1 MMAAHPRPTLLKD
14 AMLDPRKPPEPA
26 CLVIADITG
35 YTSYLAGVELDH
47 AQDILADLMDTVV
60 RALRPTFRLAKLEGD
75 AAFTYAMTATVDGSG
90 LMDTVERTY
99 FAFRRRLRDIGQAST
114 CDCNACM
121 RMPNLDLKL
130 LAHHGTVLR
139 QRVAGREEL
148 LGSPVIV
155 AHRLLKNAIT
165 EQTGISAYALYTA
178 DCLAAAGIEDPAAI
192 GLIEHRETY
201 DHLGEVVG
209 WVADLDA
216 AWRAALERDRVVVE
230 RATAM
235 AVSEFDLPGTPALV
249 WDYVTSPA
257 RRVRWQAGVDSIEEA
272 TLSGRR
278 GVGTVNHC
286 IHGKDA
292 IVEEIVDWR
301 PPEYYTFDFQ
311 IPIPGAPKIRATEAL
326 TETPA
331 GTRVSFLIA
340 RPRSSKDR
348 AFLEGALPMIEPMFV
363 AGRVALEPLL
373 AEEVARRAEEAA
385 LEPEPALPAS
395 ADRFAKEP
403 FRAPVQIAFESPV
416 DPAVQAAVD
425 SGHVHSS

>member
-1 MMAAHPRPTLLKD
+1 
-14 AMLDPRKPPEPA
+14 MLDPSKPTEPA

-60 RALRPTFRLAKLEGD
+60 RALRPTLRLAKLEGD
-75 AAFTYAMTATVDGSG
+75 AAFTYVITPTVDGSG

-130 LAHHGTVLR
+130 LAHHGTILR

-155 AHRLLKNAIT
+155 AHRLLKNEIT
-165 EQTGISAYALYTA
+165 ERTGIRAYALYTA
-178 DCLAAAGIEDPAAI
+178 ECLAAAGIEDPAAL

-216 AWRAALERDRVVVE
+216 AWRAALERDRVVID
-230 RATAM
+230 RASAM

-249 WDYVTSPA
+249 WDFVTSPA

-272 TLSGRR
+272 TANGRR

-301 PPEYYTFDFQ
+301 PPEYYTFDFKV
-311 IPIPGAPKIRATEAL
+311 PIPGAPKIRATEAL
-326 TETPA
+326 TATPD
-331 GTRVSFLIA
+331 GTRVTFTIG

-348 AFLEGALPMIEPMFV
+348 AFLEGVLPMIEPMFT

-373 AEEVARRAEEAA
+373 VEELARQTAEAA
-385 LEPEPALPAS
+385 VQREPDLPVS
-395 ADRFAKEP
+395 AGRFTKEP
-403 FRAPVQIAFESPV
+403 FRAPMQIAFEEPR
-416 DPAVQAAVD
+416 DPAGDAPVD